1 MYTFAGD
8 LSGGNLLG
16 VLFPGT
22 SVTFAAILGL
32 VVAVVARCR
41 SRVLAGAGAAF
52 AVWAAKGVFAP
63 WVWASLGDG
72 GSVVTATAVSSVV
85 MVLLPSAA
93 LAALSFAVLRP
104 LAPPSGPSLRSR
116 RGKVGFGIL
125 KEYE

>member
-1 MYTFAGD
+1 M
-8 LSGGNLLG
+8 
-16 VLFPGT
+16 
-22 SVTFAAILGL
+22 LGL

-52 AVWAAKGVFAP
+52 AVWAAKGVCAP